1 MIWEFAIF
9 RKLVREKLEEIA
21 SGTAPED
28 LFAARELILE
38 ITDRSEVGSIHQ
50 YVEETSRERD
60 AARDALREANE
71 QIRIV
76 FWRFCPTNCVIR
88 WPQYDRNTHR
98 ARSRQC

>member
-71 QIRIV
+71 QKD
-76 FWRFCPTNCVIR
+76 RFLAVLSHEL
-88 WPQYDRNTHR
+88 RNPL
-98 ARSRQC
+98 ASI